1 MQMNTVNKPLQKIS
15 NVPRIFADVTTVL
28 DGVGR
33 VQFVEN
39 VEAETRLG
47 AATKNPATNWSK

>member
-1 MQMNTVNKPLQKIS
+1 MNTVNKPLQRIS
-15 NVPRIFADVTTVL
+15 NVPRIFADVTTVR

-47 AATKNPATNWSK
+47 AATRNPVTNWSK